1 MVFRGV
7 SSTVKLSVSKTELGG
22 SNPSA
27 PARIKGKAEGE
38 VEVSSSRG
46 KREVMATAVEQ
57 NAITSTLRSW
67 PERIKSFYS
76 DVRTEMKKV
85 TSPSRKEVQ
94 ATTTVVI
101 ITVFLFAF
109 YFWLVDLAISN
120 SWSECCII
128 SRAVRQRAKEAI
140 ECRIRIRI
148 RVLTKRKTIAQL
160 RRALAKMASRRHPRS
175 QLRAANLRAIR
186 I

>member
-1 MVFRGV
+1 
-7 SSTVKLSVSKTELGG
+7 
-22 SNPSA
+22 
-27 PARIKGKAEGE
+27 
-38 VEVSSSRG
+38 
-46 KREVMATAVEQ
+46 MATAVEQ
-57 NAITSTLRSW
+57 NAVVTSLRSW

-120 SWSECCII
+120 SLE
-128 SRAVRQRAKEAI
+128 RM
-140 ECRIRIRI
+140 
-148 RVLTKRKTIAQL
+148 LHYF
-160 RRALAKMASRRHPRS
+160 SRR
-175 QLRAANLRAIR
+175 
-186 I
+186 